1 MKYLPYIL
9 ILAAFC
15 ILFVRARGLFSAAA
29 RYLHVRSEALARYIS
44 EETLKR
50 MLLILFAANLL
61 GAFMT
66 WRDAESDTAAK
77 GYLVRNE
84 YGSNGAEAELTV
96 TLDGEK
102 QDVELPVAA
111 RRMDRRE
118 LRKVLADR
126 AGKLEKMILGDM
138 DAGHVDRDLTL
149 PEKAG
154 NPSVK
159 ISWDTSNAALMD
171 WEGVLGPEVPPE
183 GAEVKLTATL
193 SIEEE
198 EVVKEIKLKVYPR
211 PMNDVE
217 KLQQEVR
224 DAVQETNDETEETVH
239 LPENVGGKKA
249 EWSQRQG
256 NTGVILLL
264 FGFLIAALYAYSK
277 VRAGE
282 KEAEKRDEEMLIDYP
297 NIVSKLVLLLT
308 AGMSLR
314 KAFARI
320 RTDYRDTLRHG
331 APKRAGYEEIVRM
344 SLEMEHGVSELVA
357 YENMGKRCRVN
368 VYRTFSTLLVQNL
381 TKGGDEMAAIL
392 SREAQEAYED
402 RKKRARILGEEAGT
416 KLLLPMLL
424 MLAIVMAILMIP
436 AFFAFL

>member
-1 MKYLPYIL
+1 M
-9 ILAAFC
+9 
-15 ILFVRARGLFSAAA
+15 
-29 RYLHVRSEALARYIS
+29 
-44 EETLKR
+44 
-50 MLLILFAANLL
+50 
-61 GAFMT
+61 
-66 WRDAESDTAAK
+66 
-77 GYLVRNE
+77 
-84 YGSNGAEAELTV
+84 
-96 TLDGEK
+96 
-102 QDVELPVAA
+102 
-111 RRMDRRE
+111 
-118 LRKVLADR
+118 
-126 AGKLEKMILGDM
+126 
-138 DAGHVDRDLTL
+138 
-149 PEKAG
+149 
-154 NPSVK
+154 K

-249 EWSQRQG
+249 VWSQRQG
-256 NTGVILLL
+256 NTGMILLL

-416 KLLLPMLL
+416 KLLLPVLL

>member
-50 MLLILFAANLL
+50 VLLILFAANLL

-211 PMNDVE
+211 PMDDIE

-249 EWSQRQG
+249 VWSQRQG
-256 NTGVILLL
+256 NTGMILLL

>member
-44 EETLKR
+44 EETMKR
-50 MLLILFAANLL
+50 MLFILFAANLL

-84 YGSNGAEAELTV
+84 YGSDGGEAELTV

-102 QDVELPVAA
+102 QDVELPLAA
-111 RRMDRRE
+111 RRMDRIE

-171 WEGVLGPEVPPE
+171 WEGILGPEVPPE

-198 EVVKEIKLKVYPR
+198 EVEKEIKLKVYPR
-211 PMNDVE
+211 PMNDIE

-224 DAVQETNDETEETVH
+224 NAVQEANDETEETVH

-249 EWSQRQG
+249 VWSQRQG
-256 NTGVILLL
+256 NTGMILLL

>member
-1 MKYLPYIL
+1 MKYLPYIV
-9 ILAAFC
+9 ILAAFF

-44 EETLKR
+44 EETMKR
-50 MLLILFAANLL
+50 MLFILFAANLL

-84 YGSNGAEAELTV
+84 YGSEGGEAELTV

-102 QDVELPVAA
+102 QDVELPLAA
-111 RRMDRRE
+111 RRMDRIE

-171 WEGVLGPEVPPE
+171 WEGILGPEVPPE

-198 EVVKEIKLKVYPR
+198 EVEKEIKLKVYPR
-211 PMNDVE
+211 PMNDIE

-224 DAVQETNDETEETVH
+224 NAVQEANDETEETVH

-424 MLAIVMAILMIP
+424 MLVIVMAILMIP

>member
-1 MKYLPYIL
+1 MKYLPYL
-9 ILAAFC
+9 VILAAFC

-44 EETLKR
+44 EETMKR
-50 MLLILFAANLL
+50 MLFILFAANLL

-102 QDVELPVAA
+102 QDVELPLAA
-111 RRMDRRE
+111 RRMDRIE

-320 RTDYRDTLRHG
+320 RTDYRDSLRHG

>member
-1 MKYLPYIL
+1 MKYLPYL
-9 ILAAFC
+9 VILAAFC

-171 WEGVLGPEVPPE
+171 WEGILGPEVPPE

-249 EWSQRQG
+249 VWSQRQG
-256 NTGVILLL
+256 NTGMILLL

-320 RTDYRDTLRHG
+320 RTDYRDSLRHG

>member
-1 MKYLPYIL
+1 MKYLPYIV

-29 RYLHVRSEALARYIS
+29 RYLHLRSEALARYIS
-44 EETLKR
+44 EETMKR
-50 MLLILFAANLL
+50 MLFILFAANLL

-84 YGSNGAEAELTV
+84 YGSDGGEAELTV

-102 QDVELPVAA
+102 QDVELPLAA
-111 RRMDRRE
+111 RRMDRIE

-171 WEGVLGPEVPPE
+171 WEGILGPEVPPE

-198 EVVKEIKLKVYPR
+198 EVEKEIKLKVYPR
-211 PMNDVE
+211 PMNDIE

-224 DAVQETNDETEETVH
+224 NAVQEANDETEETVH

-320 RTDYRDTLRHG
+320 RTDYRDSLRHG

>member
-66 WRDAESDTAAK
+66 WRDEESDTAAK

-149 PEKAG
+149 PEKVG

-211 PMNDVE
+211 PMNDIE

-249 EWSQRQG
+249 VWSQRQG
-256 NTGVILLL
+256 NTGMILLL

>member
-1 MKYLPYIL
+1 MKYLPYIV
-9 ILAAFC
+9 ILAAFF

-44 EETLKR
+44 EETMKR
-50 MLLILFAANLL
+50 MLFILFAANLL

-102 QDVELPVAA
+102 QDVELPLAA
-111 RRMDRRE
+111 RRMDRIE

-171 WEGVLGPEVPPE
+171 WEGILGPEVPPE

-198 EVVKEIKLKVYPR
+198 EVEKEIKLKVYPR
-211 PMNDVE
+211 PMNDIE

-224 DAVQETNDETEETVH
+224 NAVQEANDETEETVH

>member
-1 MKYLPYIL
+1 MKYLPYIV
-9 ILAAFC
+9 ILAAFF

-44 EETLKR
+44 EETMKR
-50 MLLILFAANLL
+50 MLFILFAANLL

-84 YGSNGAEAELTV
+84 YGSEGGEAELTV

-102 QDVELPVAA
+102 QDVELPLAA
-111 RRMDRRE
+111 RRMDRIE

-198 EVVKEIKLKVYPR
+198 EVEKEIKLKVYPR
-211 PMNDVE
+211 PMNDIE

-224 DAVQETNDETEETVH
+224 NAVQEANDETEETVH

-249 EWSQRQG
+249 VWSQRQG
-256 NTGVILLL
+256 NTGMILLL

-320 RTDYRDTLRHG
+320 RTDYRDSLRHG

>member
-1 MKYLPYIL
+1 MKYLPYLL

-44 EETLKR
+44 EETMKR
-50 MLLILFAANLL
+50 MLFILFAANLL

-84 YGSNGAEAELTV
+84 YGSDGGEAELTV

-102 QDVELPVAA
+102 QDVELPLAA
-111 RRMDRRE
+111 RRMDRIE

-198 EVVKEIKLKVYPR
+198 EVEKEIKLKVYPR
-211 PMNDVE
+211 PMNDIE

-224 DAVQETNDETEETVH
+224 NAVQEANDETEETVH

>member
-171 WEGVLGPEVPPE
+171 WEGILGSEVPPE

-198 EVVKEIKLKVYPR
+198 EVEKEIKLKVYPR
-211 PMNDVE
+211 PMNDIE

-224 DAVQETNDETEETVH
+224 NAVQEANDETEETVH

-320 RTDYRDTLRHG
+320 RTDYRDSLRHG

>member
-1 MKYLPYIL
+1 MKYLPYIV

-15 ILFVRARGLFSAAA
+15 ILFVRARGLFSAVA

-198 EVVKEIKLKVYPR
+198 EVEKEIKLKVYPR
-211 PMNDVE
+211 PMNDIE

-224 DAVQETNDETEETVH
+224 NAVQEANDETEETVH

-320 RTDYRDTLRHG
+320 RTDYRDTLRHD

>member
-1 MKYLPYIL
+1 MKYLPYL
-9 ILAAFC
+9 VILAAFC

-44 EETLKR
+44 EETMKR
-50 MLLILFAANLL
+50 MLFILFAANLL

-84 YGSNGAEAELTV
+84 YGSDGGEAELTV

-102 QDVELPVAA
+102 QDVELPLAA
-111 RRMDRRE
+111 RRMDRIE

-171 WEGVLGPEVPPE
+171 WEGILGPEVPPE

-198 EVVKEIKLKVYPR
+198 EVEKEIKLKVYPR
-211 PMNDVE
+211 PMNDIE

-224 DAVQETNDETEETVH
+224 NAVQEANDETEETVH

-249 EWSQRQG
+249 VWSQRQG
-256 NTGVILLL
+256 NTGMILLL

-320 RTDYRDTLRHG
+320 RTDYRDSLRHG

>member
-1 MKYLPYIL
+1 MKYLPYIV

-44 EETLKR
+44 EETMKR
-50 MLLILFAANLL
+50 MLFILFAANLL

-84 YGSNGAEAELTV
+84 YGSDGGEAELTV

-102 QDVELPVAA
+102 QDVELPLAA
-111 RRMDRRE
+111 RRMDRIE

-198 EVVKEIKLKVYPR
+198 EVEKEIKLKVYPR
-211 PMNDVE
+211 PMNDIE

-224 DAVQETNDETEETVH
+224 NAVQEANDETEETVH

-320 RTDYRDTLRHG
+320 RTDYRDTLRHD

>member
-44 EETLKR
+44 EETMKR
-50 MLLILFAANLL
+50 MLFILFAANLL

-84 YGSNGAEAELTV
+84 YGSDGGEAELTV

-102 QDVELPVAA
+102 QDVELPLAA
-111 RRMDRRE
+111 RRMDRIE

-198 EVVKEIKLKVYPR
+198 EVEKEIKLKVYPR
-211 PMNDVE
+211 PMNDIE

-224 DAVQETNDETEETVH
+224 NAVQEANDETEETVH

>member
-171 WEGVLGPEVPPE
+171 WEGILGPEVPPE

-198 EVVKEIKLKVYPR
+198 EVEKEIKLKVYPR
-211 PMNDVE
+211 PMNDIE

-224 DAVQETNDETEETVH
+224 NAVQEANDETEETVH

-249 EWSQRQG
+249 VWSQRQG
-256 NTGVILLL
+256 NTGMILLL

-320 RTDYRDTLRHG
+320 RTDYRDSLRHG

>member
-1 MKYLPYIL
+1 MKYLPYL
-9 ILAAFC
+9 VILAAFC

-44 EETLKR
+44 EETMKR
-50 MLLILFAANLL
+50 MLFILFAANLL

-84 YGSNGAEAELTV
+84 YGSDGGEAELTV

-102 QDVELPVAA
+102 QDVELPLAA
-111 RRMDRRE
+111 RRMDRIE

-171 WEGVLGPEVPPE
+171 CEGVLGPEVPPE

-198 EVVKEIKLKVYPR
+198 EVEKEIKLKVYPR
-211 PMNDVE
+211 PMNDIE

-224 DAVQETNDETEETVH
+224 NAVQEANDETEETVH

-320 RTDYRDTLRHG
+320 RTDYRDSLRHG

>member
-44 EETLKR
+44 EETMKR
-50 MLLILFAANLL
+50 MLFILFAANLL

-84 YGSNGAEAELTV
+84 YGSDGGEAELTV

-102 QDVELPVAA
+102 QDVELPLAA
-111 RRMDRRE
+111 RRMDRIE

-171 WEGVLGPEVPPE
+171 WEGILGPEVPPE

-198 EVVKEIKLKVYPR
+198 EVEKEIKLKVYPR
-211 PMNDVE
+211 PMNDIE

-224 DAVQETNDETEETVH
+224 NAVQEANDETEETVH

>member
-249 EWSQRQG
+249 VWSQRQG
-256 NTGVILLL
+256 NTGMILLL

>member
-1 MKYLPYIL
+1 MKYLPYL
-9 ILAAFC
+9 VILAAFC

-198 EVVKEIKLKVYPR
+198 EVEKEIKLKVYPR
-211 PMNDVE
+211 PMNDIE

-224 DAVQETNDETEETVH
+224 NAVQEANDETEETVH

-249 EWSQRQG
+249 VWSQRQG
-256 NTGVILLL
+256 NTGMILLL

>member
-1 MKYLPYIL
+1 MKYLPYIV

-44 EETLKR
+44 EETMKR
-50 MLLILFAANLL
+50 MLFILFAANLL

-171 WEGVLGPEVPPE
+171 WEGILGPEVPPE

-249 EWSQRQG
+249 VWSQRQG
-256 NTGVILLL
+256 NTGMILLL

>member
-1 MKYLPYIL
+1 MKYLPYL
-9 ILAAFC
+9 VILAAFC

-44 EETLKR
+44 EETMKR
-50 MLLILFAANLL
+50 MLFILFAANLL

-84 YGSNGAEAELTV
+84 YGSDGGEAELTV

-102 QDVELPVAA
+102 QDVELPLAA
-111 RRMDRRE
+111 RRMDRIE

-198 EVVKEIKLKVYPR
+198 EVEKEIKLKVYPR
-211 PMNDVE
+211 PMNDIE

-224 DAVQETNDETEETVH
+224 NAVQEANDETEETVH

-249 EWSQRQG
+249 VWSQRQG
-256 NTGVILLL
+256 NTGMILLL

-320 RTDYRDTLRHG
+320 RTDYRDSLRHG

>member
-102 QDVELPVAA
+102 QDVELPLAA
-111 RRMDRRE
+111 RRMDRIE

-154 NPSVK
+154 NPAVK

-249 EWSQRQG
+249 VWSQRQG
-256 NTGVILLL
+256 NTGMILLL

-416 KLLLPMLL
+416 KLLLPVLL

>member
-1 MKYLPYIL
+1 MKYLPYIV
-9 ILAAFC
+9 ILVAFC

-171 WEGVLGPEVPPE
+171 WEGILGPEVPPE

-198 EVVKEIKLKVYPR
+198 EVEKEIKLKVYPR
-211 PMNDVE
+211 PMNDIE

-224 DAVQETNDETEETVH
+224 NAVQEANDETEETVH

-320 RTDYRDTLRHG
+320 RTDYRDSLRHG

>member
-171 WEGVLGPEVPPE
+171 WEGILGPEVPPE

-198 EVVKEIKLKVYPR
+198 EVEKEIKLKVYPR
-211 PMNDVE
+211 PMNDIE

-224 DAVQETNDETEETVH
+224 NAVQEANDETEETVH

>member
-1 MKYLPYIL
+1 MKYLPYSV

-29 RYLHVRSEALARYIS
+29 RYLHLRSEALARYIS
-44 EETLKR
+44 EETMKR
-50 MLLILFAANLL
+50 VLLILFAANLL

-102 QDVELPVAA
+102 QDVELPV
-111 RRMDRRE
+111 
-118 LRKVLADR
+118 
-126 AGKLEKMILGDM
+126 
-138 DAGHVDRDLTL
+138 RDLTL

-171 WEGVLGPEVPPE
+171 WEGILGPEVPPE

-198 EVVKEIKLKVYPR
+198 EVEKEIKLKVYPR
-211 PMNDVE
+211 PMNDIE

-224 DAVQETNDETEETVH
+224 NAVQEANDETEETVH

-320 RTDYRDTLRHG
+320 RTDYRDSLRHG

>member
-159 ISWDTSNAALMD
+159 ISSDTSNAALMD

-211 PMNDVE
+211 PMDDIE

-249 EWSQRQG
+249 VWSQRQG
-256 NTGVILLL
+256 NTGMILLL

>member
-1 MKYLPYIL
+1 MKYLPYL
-9 ILAAFC
+9 VILAAFC

-44 EETLKR
+44 EETMKR
-50 MLLILFAANLL
+50 MLFILFAANLL

-84 YGSNGAEAELTV
+84 YGSEGGEAELTV

-102 QDVELPVAA
+102 QDVELPLAA
-111 RRMDRRE
+111 RRMDRIE

-171 WEGVLGPEVPPE
+171 WEGILGPEVPPE

-198 EVVKEIKLKVYPR
+198 EVEKEIKLKVYPR
-211 PMNDVE
+211 PMNDIE

-224 DAVQETNDETEETVH
+224 NAVQEANDETEETVH

-320 RTDYRDTLRHG
+320 RTDYRDSLRHG

>member
-1 MKYLPYIL
+1 MKYLPYL
-9 ILAAFC
+9 VILAAFC

-44 EETLKR
+44 EETMKR
-50 MLLILFAANLL
+50 MLFILFAANLL

-84 YGSNGAEAELTV
+84 YGSDGGEAELTV

-102 QDVELPVAA
+102 QDVELPLAA
-111 RRMDRRE
+111 RRMDRIE

-171 WEGVLGPEVPPE
+171 WEGILGPEVPPE

-198 EVVKEIKLKVYPR
+198 EVEKEIKLKVYPR
-211 PMNDVE
+211 PMNDIE

-224 DAVQETNDETEETVH
+224 NAVQEANDETEETVY

-320 RTDYRDTLRHG
+320 RTDYRDSLRHG

>member
-1 MKYLPYIL
+1 
-9 ILAAFC
+9 
-15 ILFVRARGLFSAAA
+15 
-29 RYLHVRSEALARYIS
+29 
-44 EETLKR
+44 
-50 MLLILFAANLL
+50 
-61 GAFMT
+61 
-66 WRDAESDTAAK
+66 
-77 GYLVRNE
+77 
-84 YGSNGAEAELTV
+84 
-96 TLDGEK
+96 
-102 QDVELPVAA
+102 
-111 RRMDRRE
+111 
-118 LRKVLADR
+118 
-126 AGKLEKMILGDM
+126 MILGDM

-211 PMNDVE
+211 PMDDIE

-249 EWSQRQG
+249 VWSQRQG
-256 NTGVILLL
+256 NTGMILLL